1 MIFYIISNIESKR
14 KPTYITKKLPSEI
27 INGRLMDDI
36 VSTIDYLKI
45 KRMISKIGLT
55 MSKLFG
61 RASPFM

>member
-14 KPTYITKKLPSEI
+14 KPTYITKELPSEI

-45 KRMISKIGLT
+45 KKISKIGLT